1 LTLSS
6 CGLCLGFS
14 FSCGFGFSCFR
25 FDWLSF
31 DWLGF
36 HRLSFHRLDFHRL
49 DFHRLDFFNWFDFS
63 CFYWFGLRI
72 NGGGDSSRSSGW
84 NSWSD
89 DSDWSRCWSN
99 NWDSWNGIHLD
110 DGRKDNSG
118 NKGLFLSFRSG
129 NCDFGRCS

>member
-31 DWLGF
+31 DWLSFDWLGF
-36 HRLSFHRLDFHRL
+36 DWLGFNW
-49 DFHRLDFFNWFDFS
+49 LDFFNWFDFS
-63 CFYWFGLRI
+63 HFHWFGLRI
-72 NGGGDSSRSSGW
+72 NGSRDNGWGCNSRSSGW

-118 NKGLFLSFRSG
+118 NSGLFLSFRSG
-129 NCDFGRCS
+129 NFDFGRCS